1 MSGRLSLYPLFY
13 LGVLTLLFS
22 GCVAKGPQGKLKMIS
37 YEMVVAE
44 RVRRQKAEKEN
55 QRLRETLEKQIATSR
70 ELEQR
75 IATIQLRLMR
85 DEIENKKPAERLALL
100 EKRLDEAIQEVV
112 RTKAKLRSM
121 ESKAEAA
128 SSLAEAEIALKDLKP
143 GNTGLEEDPEI
154 IQATHLFEMSAL
166 EFKNQNYSGSL
177 YLTSQAKHLIK
188 MARER
193 SVVQESSPASD
204 EPISFILPVHLRL
217 LKTSNVREG
226 PGLNFKVLF
235 TLEKDSR
242 VIGHSY
248 KDQWVRVRSGDGQEG
263 WIFNTLLDA
272 R

>member
-1 MSGRLSLYPLFY
+1 LYPLF
-13 LGVLTLLFS
+13 LIGVLALLFS

-44 RVRRQKAEKEN
+44 RVRRQEAEKEN
-55 QRLRETLEKQIATSR
+55 QKLKETLKKQIAARR
-70 ELEQR
+70 ELERR
-75 IATIQLRLMR
+75 IATIQLRLIR

-128 SSLAEAEIALKDLKP
+128 SSLAEAEVALKDLKP
-143 GNTGLEEDPEI
+143 GNPGLEEDPEI
-154 IQATHLFEMSAL
+154 TQADHLFEMSAL

-177 YLTSQAKHLIK
+177 YLTSQAKRLIK

-193 SVVQESSPASD
+193 SVIRESSPARE
-204 EPISFILPVHLRL
+204 EPVSFILPVRLRV

-226 PGLNFKVLF
+226 PGLDFKVRF

-248 KDQWVRVRSGDGQEG
+248 KDQWVQVRSGDGREG
-263 WIFNTLLDA
+263 WIFYSLVDA